1 MDGMLSDRPAFEDWL
16 RMTSEQSRQFE
27 VEMRMCFE
35 DEKLFRLDA
44 ADEEIASNL
53 CKSSLSLRVW
63 AEADVWKGESPLL
76 SLEAELASN
85 SSRED
90 D

>member
-1 MDGMLSDRPAFEDWL
+1 MNGMLNDRPAFEDWL

-27 VEMRMCFE
+27 VEMRMRFE

-44 ADEEIASNL
+44 ANEEIASNL
-53 CKSSLSLRVW
+53 CKSSLSLRAW
-63 AEADVWKGESPLL
+63 AEADVWKGESTLL
-76 SLEAELASN
+76 SIKAELASN
-85 SSRED
+85 SLRED